1 MENLSGRERIGFN
14 FLNIKTG
21 KPVTVKINSFEPYT
35 NKMGKVNNFF
45 HATDTVTGEEGQ
57 IYVDGGLKG
66 QLSQAGGPEKMVG
79 KTLEITHKGYVLAN
93 VEGTEQEVNSYDVF
107 LIKQ

>member
-1 MENLSGRERIGFN
+1 MERERIGFN

-21 KPVTVKINSFEPYT
+21 KPVVVKILEFKPYT
-35 NKMGKVNNFF
+35 NKKGETNNFF
-45 HATDTVTGEEGQ
+45 HAVETATGEEGQ

-79 KTLEITHKGYVLAN
+79 KTLEITHKGYTSAMIN
-93 VEGTEQEVNSYDVF
+93 GETQEVNTYDVF
-107 LIKQ
+107 LLKAH